1 MLGACDGQRGRKRR
15 TIPPFTRSTKTYD
28 ATVCS
33 IALALPS
40 LPSLPPPQVRVWR
53 EEWAVPLQRSLWF
66 QFRAKLLGARPGPVR
81 TVVAGMV
88 GLIGEGWI
96 RVNTTNSMVHL
107 SSRHMR
113 VSHLLPIPAHPR
125 WCPPFPVSGPVP
137 ISDPSSLLPAPS
149 CLSAQLPAPSS
160 PSAHMAGQFRCPC
173 SALRTRVHH
182 L

>member
-1 MLGACDGQRGRKRR
+1 MLGACDGQRGRERR
-15 TIPPFTRSTKTYD
+15 TIPPFTRTTKTYD

-125 WCPPFPVSGPVP
+125 WCPTVP
-137 ISDPSSLLPAPS
+137 SARFLARSPTPPAPATNCRWNVRWNVRS
-149 CLSAQLPAPSS
+149 NGRWNVRSN
-160 PSAHMAGQFRCPC
+160 GRWNV
-173 SALRTRVHH
+173 RWNGRWNVR
-182 L
+182 